1 MPGFVHFRHQHP
13 LTFKLTPTFKRRHQH
28 RRELLVANITMSL
41 TSMPPNF
48 WQEWCWWQRNVGD
61 LMPVSVFRPVN
72 TESWW
77 QKWRNRSPT
86 SLTSHQPIFLELTR
100 LFSEDDFAE
109 NNCFD
114 GKNLYAYPCR
124 GKCFQ
129 YIGLYESNVI

>member
-1 MPGFVHFRHQHP
+1 MKKIVDDKNDEIGHQN
-13 LTFKLTPTFKRRHQH
+13 LENLISIFSTEQVTNN
-28 RRELLVANITMSL
+28 E
-41 TSMPPNF
+41 
-48 WQEWCWWQRNVGD
+48 
-61 LMPVSVFRPVN
+61 VN
-72 TESWW
+72 
-77 QKWRNRSPT
+77 
-86 SLTSHQPIFLELTR
+86 FLEITR